1 MIMNNNLSASK
12 TTWLVVDKAQSGA
25 VCLTVNRRLSL
36 RQAVSAGRPLA
47 GWQRDGLGSAGQ
59 RHRGGWVWRLNWCIH
74 WGTAQKLRM

>member
-36 RQAVSAGRPLA
+36 RQAVSAGPA
-47 GWQRDGLGSAGQ
+47 TG
-59 RHRGGWVWRLNWCIH
+59 
-74 WGTAQKLRM
+74 RMAERRVR

>member
-36 RQAVSAGRPLA
+36 RQAVRFCRAGHWP
-47 GWQRDGLGSAGQ
+47 DG
-59 RHRGGWVWRLNWCIH
+59 RERRVR
-74 WGTAQKLRM
+74 

>member
-36 RQAVSAGRPLA
+36 RQTVFSGGSATGRPA
-47 GWQRDGLGSAGQ
+47 VRTG
-59 RHRGGWVWRLNWCIH
+59 
-74 WGTAQKLRM
+74 